1 MLNLKSNGLYIK
13 STYST
18 ICKTCKY
25 VHSFGAIQIV
35 EKKSKSYE
43 KTYLVLLYMQV
54 QIINV
59 YADFLDTSVKRP
71 DKSSHMGSLL

>member
-1 MLNLKSNGLYIK
+1 MGFTLKVHTLQFARLVNMSMF
-13 STYST
+13 
-18 ICKTCKY
+18 
-25 VHSFGAIQIV
+25 HSFGAIQIV

-54 QIINV
+54 QKINV